1 MNIIEISEIKIQFPE
16 AQSKNFSCL
25 IQQLVLPSRQET
37 PLKTQTRDARGKSKP
52 LVWGTAE
59 RNGHKIPQ
67 MGWTRAPQWF
77 PLSWEQPLRSQ
88 PGRWST
94 GKLNTCGAG
103 RGLRDFGEKWRE
115 SLLLPKRSKT
125 DLLGAPTFICWKDI
139 KEIHPAG
146 KGYNVWKMTGIWEAA
161 EAQECQS

>member
-1 MNIIEISEIKIQFPE
+1 MSYSTTCVTQPSGNTTKNPNMGCTWQIQ
-16 AQSKNFSCL
+16 
-25 IQQLVLPSRQET
+25 T
-37 PLKTQTRDARGKSKP
+37 PCVGHS
-52 LVWGTAE
+52 W
-59 RNGHKIPQ
+59 NSHKIPQ

-77 PLSWEQPLRSQ
+77 PLSCEQPSQSQ

-94 GKLNTCGAG
+94 GKLNTRGAG

-115 SLLLPKRSKT
+115 SLLLPKRSKI

-139 KEIHPAG
+139 KETHPAG

>member
-59 RNGHKIPQ
+59 TATKSHKWGEPEH
-67 MGWTRAPQWF
+67 
-77 PLSWEQPLRSQ
+77 LSGSHCPVSSPPNPNLADGAQGSSTHVEQ
-88 PGRWST
+88 
-94 GKLNTCGAG
+94 
-103 RGLRDFGEKWRE
+103 GE
-115 SLLLPKRSKT
+115 
-125 DLLGAPTFICWKDI
+125 A
-139 KEIHPAG
+139 
-146 KGYNVWKMTGIWEAA
+146 
-161 EAQECQS
+161 